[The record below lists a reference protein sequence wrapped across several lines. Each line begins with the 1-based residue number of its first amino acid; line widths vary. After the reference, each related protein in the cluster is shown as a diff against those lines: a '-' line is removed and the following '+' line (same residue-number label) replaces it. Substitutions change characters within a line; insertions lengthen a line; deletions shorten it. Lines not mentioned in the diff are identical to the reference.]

1 MAHNKLTKLI
11 IYLQLIKYNRYF
23 FFDENIS
30 DNILIYSVISRYN
43 TQKYRGN
50 EKNDKNIL
58 TESKIENIIN

>member
-1 MAHNKLTKLI
+1 MAYNKLTKLI

-23 FFDENIS
+23 FFDENIG

-58 TESKIENIIN
+58 TELKIENIIN